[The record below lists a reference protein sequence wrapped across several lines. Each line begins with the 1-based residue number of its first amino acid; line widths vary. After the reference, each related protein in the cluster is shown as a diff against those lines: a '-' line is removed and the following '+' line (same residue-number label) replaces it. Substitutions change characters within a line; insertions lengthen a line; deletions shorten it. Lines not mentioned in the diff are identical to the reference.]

1 MPCMAKNKTLGFAQT
16 HWGTL
21 PQTPL
26 IELPNPSI
34 LEGAPSPVGRSKG
47 ELLTHQ
53 EGLGAESLSTPYP
66 PCGPVPLTDAIRGD
80 SSPLK
85 WSPLI

>member
-1 MPCMAKNKTLGFAQT
+1 MLQAWQKTLGFAQT

-26 IELPNPSI
+26 KNSPNP
-34 LEGAPSPVGRSKG
+34 LTFEGAPSPVGRSKG

-53 EGLGAESLSTPYP
+53 EGLGVVSLSTP
-66 PCGPVPLTDAIRGD
+66 
-80 SSPLK
+80 
-85 WSPLI
+85 

>member
-1 MPCMAKNKTLGFAQT
+1 MVYAPFLKIDRLIESVTHYTLHAKFHVVCDAKSQTLGFAQT

-34 LEGAPSPVGRSKG
+34 LEGLPR
-47 ELLTHQ
+47 
-53 EGLGAESLSTPYP
+53 
-66 PCGPVPLTDAIRGD
+66 R
-80 SSPLK
+80 
-85 WSPLI
+85 